1 MGIFD
6 VGMYNIDRNVI
17 FMPKYLATQ
26 LLNKDQNY
34 ISHLEI
40 FVRDIDYVNQ
50 TAYEINENFGD
61 IHKKYI
67 LGSLCTRNY
76 LML

>member
-1 MGIFD
+1 
-6 VGMYNIDRNVI
+6 MYNIDRNVV

-40 FVRDIDYVNQ
+40 FVHDIDYVNQ
-50 TAYEINENFGD
+50 TAYEINENFSD
-61 IHKKYI
+61 IQKIYTWE
-67 LGSLCTRNY
+67 LCTRNY